1 MFPRMFPVSFDNHY
15 RGQKA
20 ALWLFC
26 LLVFVN
32 LAVPLT
38 SIFAGDS
45 GAQSADGIP
54 LDTFGVAGA
63 QAVVAVVAV
72 LGLVKL
78 LLGLLCVL
86 ALVRYRAMIPL
97 LYLLLLV
104 ELLARKG
111 IYWLKPLPHLG
122 TPSGFYVN
130 LALIALTLVGWV
142 LALSGRGYTRQEAAS
157 V

>member
-1 MFPRMFPVSFDNHY
+1 MFPVCFDNHY

-32 LAVPLT
+32 LAIPLT

-54 LDTFGVAGA
+54 LNTFGAAGA

-78 LLGLLCVL
+78 LLGFLCVL
-86 ALVRYRAMIPL
+86 ALLRYRAMIPL
-97 LYLLLLV
+97 LYFLLVV
-104 ELLARKG
+104 ELLGRKG
-111 IYWLKPLPHLG
+111 IYWMKPLPHHG
-122 TPSGFYVN
+122 TPTGFYVN
-130 LALIALTLVGWV
+130 LALIALTLFGLV
-142 LALSGRGYTRQEAAS
+142 LALSGSGYTSQRSTS